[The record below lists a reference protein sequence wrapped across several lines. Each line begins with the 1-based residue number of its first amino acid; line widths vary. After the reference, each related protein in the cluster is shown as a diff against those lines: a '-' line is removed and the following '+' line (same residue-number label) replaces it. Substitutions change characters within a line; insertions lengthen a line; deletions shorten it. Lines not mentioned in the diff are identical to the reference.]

1 MTLQAWI
8 SEKGPMNVAHLL
20 KVDSSTV
27 HVWRA
32 GTSLP
37 RPKQMVKIHQ
47 LSRGKVSYK
56 TMVETVARNKK

>member
-8 SEKGPMNVAHLL
+8 DKEGPKNIANLL

-27 HVWRA
+27 QTWKA
-32 GTSLP
+32 GSSLP
-37 RPKQMVKIHQ
+37 RPKLMMKIHQ

-56 TMVETVARNKK
+56 SMIETVAKNKK